1 MEAKKNIQVVMLPT
15 DEELKPP
22 FISIRV
28 DKYGDSDNHLTYQ
41 TNEFNGRDRP
51 QHLHFTVDEKP
62 EVGDWCVYFG
72 TDIMKYDHNE
82 VWDKDKCRKIIGTTD
97 TKLKLGT
104 CEGCKQ
110 DKDYRHFFIK
120 CTCSLPQPSQAF
132 IEKYCKVG
140 GIWEVLVEYTHPSI
154 ISYKG
159 ENGVHKIASKP
170 KVNSHNEITIHP
182 IKDNWN
188 KEELIGN
195 GIDSLD
201 NFLMNSVIYTQEQ
214 RELVMQVIY
223 EWTEKNL

>member
-82 VWDKDKCRKIIGTTD
+82 VWDKDKCRKIISTTD
-97 TKLKLGT
+97 TKLGVT
-104 CEGCKQ
+104 
-110 DKDYRHFFIK
+110 DFRVSPVHNFID
-120 CTCSLPQPSQAF
+120 SPQPSQAF

-140 GIWEVLVEYTHPSI
+140 GIDEVLVEYEEVNNNPVFDVSTMSI
-154 ISYKG
+154 EYQARLEALQSNSKYK
-159 ENGVHKIASKP
+159 ELIP

-182 IKDNWN
+182 IKDSWTR
-188 KEELIGN
+188 EE
-195 GIDSLD
+195 
-201 NFLMNSVIYTQEQ
+201 VITFG
-214 RELVMQVIY
+214 LKCI
-223 EWTEKNL
+223 

>member
-72 TDIMKYDHNE
+72 TDIMKHDNNE

-140 GIWEVLVEYTHPSI
+140 GIWKVLVEYEEFI
-154 ISYKG
+154 IVTQDDLLDSQNKAP
-159 ENGVHKIASKP
+159 KAWLP

-182 IKDNWN
+182 IKDNWTRGEVTELLSSMSSYTHVHN
-188 KEELIGN
+188 RVVVGKELNNWVE
-195 GIDSLD
+195 
-201 NFLMNSVIYTQEQ
+201 E
-214 RELVMQVIY
+214 
-223 EWTEKNL
+223 NL